1 MNSENII
8 GKRINAALAL
18 RNIKQKDL
26 AAHLNVIDNTI
37 SYFCSGK
44 RTPNTLQIIQIAKF
58 LDVSSDYLLGL
69 SEHPTRDKDLGAVCQ
84 YTGLSEASIEF
95 LRDLKS
101 KRIGD
106 CLSSPVE
113 GDQEIMGQITS
124 ELDRPIYIL
133 NLLLED
139 RIILGLVHSYFVA
152 FNTEN
157 TGVYHGDIGASLLF
171 EMGYKLR
178 KLRDEYQP
186 QYIEKLK
193 RYYESQQKLMEDD
206 AT

>member
-1 MNSENII
+1 
-8 GKRINAALAL
+8 
-18 RNIKQKDL
+18 
-26 AAHLNVIDNTI
+26 
-37 SYFCSGK
+37 
-44 RTPNTLQIIQIAKF
+44 
-58 LDVSSDYLLGL
+58 
-69 SEHPTRDKDLGAVCQ
+69 
-84 YTGLSEASIEF
+84 LSEASIEF

-101 KRIGD
+101 KQIGD

-139 RIILGLVHSYFVA
+139 RIILGLVHSYFVTL
-152 FNTEN
+152 NTEN

-186 QYIEKLK
+186 QYIEKSK